1 MMVFRK
7 RRLWFAGGVL
17 VIMLLL
23 AYFAATDTEGRL
35 RYLLTWDPKPAGSGS
50 AGAGTGGA
58 GTAGT
63 GTTGTGSSGAGV
75 AGGGEATG
83 AAGGGATA
91 VPGADFFVDFRLER
105 ERTRGQQ
112 LEYLREMINNTK
124 VDEGSR
130 KSAAAQ
136 WLDLTKQIGK
146 ELELEGLIKAKG
158 WPDCVVFIQAQS
170 CTVVVKAEKLTQ
182 SDAARV
188 GDIVVR
194 GTGLAPQA
202 ISISARTD

>member
-1 MMVFRK
+1 
-7 RRLWFAGGVL
+7 
-17 VIMLLL
+17 
-23 AYFAATDTEGRL
+23 
-35 RYLLTWDPKPAGSGS
+35 LTWDPVPAGGGS
-50 AGAGTGGA
+50 AGQGTGGT

-63 GTTGTGSSGAGV
+63 GGSTGAATGGTS
-75 AGGGEATG
+75 GGGE
-83 AAGGGATA
+83 TA
-91 VPGADFFVDFRLER
+91 PASDFFADFRLER

-124 VDEGSR
+124 VDEASR
-130 KSAAAQ
+130 KSAADE
-136 WLDLTKQIGK
+136 WLELTKQIGK

-158 WPDCVVFIQAQS
+158 WSDCVVFVQAQS
-170 CTVVVKAEKLTQ
+170 CTVVVKADKLTQ

-202 ISISARTD
+202 ISISARTK